1 MMLNAIS
8 TVFLVATA
16 SLVCAVGRIRQINR

>member
-16 SLVCAVGRIRQINR
+16 ALVCAVGRIRQINR